1 MTARGESPAAFT
13 RRCIPPW
20 AALGVVHDGVKY
32 SRYSPSSRL
41 ARADR
46 GFGIILAGSRC
57 DAGLSPRAVDRSEN
71 RVAASFVKDDRG
83 WRSVRMNFARFG
95 LGVFGF
101 AGLIAATLA
110 GATVWLVLTDPVTVA
125 DAVSEGEISPLIR
138 ELADVLYRALRDL
151 LRYL

>member
-1 MTARGESPAAFT
+1 
-13 RRCIPPW
+13 
-20 AALGVVHDGVKY
+20 
-32 SRYSPSSRL
+32 
-41 ARADR
+41 
-46 GFGIILAGSRC
+46 
-57 DAGLSPRAVDRSEN
+57 
-71 RVAASFVKDDRG
+71 
-83 WRSVRMNFARFG
+83 MNFARFG

-101 AGLIAATLA
+101 AGLIAAPLA

>member
-1 MTARGESPAAFT
+1 
-13 RRCIPPW
+13 
-20 AALGVVHDGVKY
+20 
-32 SRYSPSSRL
+32 
-41 ARADR
+41 
-46 GFGIILAGSRC
+46 
-57 DAGLSPRAVDRSEN
+57 
-71 RVAASFVKDDRG
+71 
-83 WRSVRMNFARFG
+83 MNFARFG

-101 AGLIAATLA
+101 TGLIAATLA

>member
-1 MTARGESPAAFT
+1 
-13 RRCIPPW
+13 
-20 AALGVVHDGVKY
+20 
-32 SRYSPSSRL
+32 
-41 ARADR
+41 
-46 GFGIILAGSRC
+46 
-57 DAGLSPRAVDRSEN
+57 
-71 RVAASFVKDDRG
+71 
-83 WRSVRMNFARFG
+83 MNFARFG

-101 AGLIAATLA
+101 AGLIAAMLA

>member
-1 MTARGESPAAFT
+1 
-13 RRCIPPW
+13 
-20 AALGVVHDGVKY
+20 
-32 SRYSPSSRL
+32 
-41 ARADR
+41 
-46 GFGIILAGSRC
+46 
-57 DAGLSPRAVDRSEN
+57 
-71 RVAASFVKDDRG
+71 
-83 WRSVRMNFARFG
+83 MNFARFG

-110 GATVWLVLTDPVTVA
+110 GAAVWLVLTDPVTVA